1 MDGIHDMG
9 GSHDFPACLTERD
22 EAVFHA
28 EWEARA
34 FVLSNA
40 YTGAGCAN
48 VDQFRHAIERLD
60 PAAYI
65 GDGYFGRWLG
75 SIELMIADANDQ
87 VTPGRYS
94 DHSAARE
101 IDAVPRF
108 GVGDIVRTKNHNPP
122 GHTRLPGYVRNR
134 TGRVELL
141 HGGWVYPD
149 THAHHEGENP
159 EHVYSVRFD
168 GDELWGAD
176 AEPGTSVTVDLF
188 ESYLEPA

>member
-9 GSHDFPACLTERD
+9 GSHDFPASLTERD
-22 EAVFHA
+22 EKVFHA

-40 YTGAGCAN
+40 FTGAGCAN

-60 PAAYI
+60 PEVYI

-75 SIELMIADANDQ
+75 SVELMITDANGQ
-87 VTPGRYS
+87 VAPGRYTE
-94 DHSAARE
+94 HRAARE
-101 IDAVPRF
+101 LVAPPLFAVD
-108 GVGDIVRTKNHNPP
+108 DIVKTKNYNPP

-159 EHVYSVRFD
+159 VHVSSVRFD
-168 GDELWGAD
+168 GNELWGAD
-176 AEPGTSVTVDLF
+176 AEPSASVTVDLF
-188 ESYLEPA
+188 ESYLELA